1 MALPLFHWRR
11 EPVDAR
17 DKIYKPTAM
26 VLPRTVDLR
35 PYCSPIEDQGQL
47 GSCTGN
53 AIAGI
58 IECLDRKAGKNID
71 VSRLFIYYEERVLEG
86 SITQDAG
93 AYIRD
98 GIKVVN
104 KKGAPLESLWPYN
117 INRFAV
123 RPNQAAYADALNR
136 KAGSYEKCLN
146 LAAIKNAL
154 ARGFPVVVGFDVY
167 DSFYNIGS
175 DGIMPYPNVNSEQLL
190 GGHAVAIVGY
200 NDNTNRLIA
209 RNSWGTDWADH
220 GYFYMPYKVIQNTS
234 MSSDFWT
241 ITSVSNPPTSPAAE
255 TVKSVPA
262 QVLTVK
268 TNRPALT
275 GTMRLAEP
283 TVTPG
288 PVGPQGP
295 KGDKGDKGDTGPQG
309 PAGPSGT
316 GTVLASGTLF
326 ALRPRLVT
334 SAKNH
339 PNNSNIVYADVTVDK
354 NFVVEDKLYVD
365 HGCFIPDAPYDNAA
379 AGVAPAN
386 IIKDIIAY
394 PSLRPTLNIIDSGR
408 VTDEGPLPDTVQGG
422 KFRLK
427 HMQGLYWV
435 SVNVAGT
442 PLAGLTAKQIAT
454 RLRVEVEHAMVAG
467 YETHEQDSQVL
478 MRRAL
483 PPRGHVVPM
492 YCGCGKQNQSDD
504 IVMLYFRFGV
514 NTTRMTAN
522 VFTGNPIKPGE
533 VDASEFAGINGE
545 EEGWNLNSNLVQFW
559 STNVAQGLH
568 LQVSYV

>member
-1 MALPLFHWRR
+1 MSQFKQTFLVTLKGSSPYSLTFPDSLPDTANLVANSESVGLSTFLTYSGDQTWTLTAPPGVSLNNVEVAIEASFEGAKLNTIRAGTATTI
-11 EPVDAR
+11 P
-17 DKIYKPTAM
+17 YGSSPT
-26 VLPRTVDLR
+26 VSVSSDLNGTTLSFGI
-35 PYCSPIEDQGQL
+35 PAGQKGDTGATGPQGIQ
-47 GSCTGN
+47 GVKGDTG
-53 AIAGI
+53 A
-58 IECLDRKAGKNID
+58 
-71 VSRLFIYYEERVLEG
+71 
-86 SITQDAG
+86 AG
-93 AYIRD
+93 AD
-98 GIKVVN
+98 GAA
-104 KKGAPLESLWPYN
+104 GA
-117 INRFAV
+117 
-123 RPNQAAYADALNR
+123 
-136 KAGSYEKCLN
+136 
-146 LAAIKNAL
+146 
-154 ARGFPVVVGFDVY
+154 
-167 DSFYNIGS
+167 
-175 DGIMPYPNVNSEQLL
+175 
-190 GGHAVAIVGY
+190 
-200 NDNTNRLIA
+200 
-209 RNSWGTDWADH
+209 
-220 GYFYMPYKVIQNTS
+220 
-234 MSSDFWT
+234 
-241 ITSVSNPPTSPAAE
+241 
-255 TVKSVPA
+255 
-262 QVLTVK
+262 
-268 TNRPALT
+268 
-275 GTMRLAEP
+275 
-283 TVTPG
+283 
-288 PVGPQGP
+288 QGP

-334 SAKNH
+334 SAKSH

-545 EEGWNLNSNLVQFW
+545 EEGWNLHSNLVQFW

-568 LQVSYV
+568 LHVSYV